1 MSDSMIHYFPSFEKK
16 PSMHDSLFSRRNRK
30 VTIVFKSIRGTAV
43 LKKNKILING
53 NETLESVLNFLKK
66 IFNKNEHIFLY
77 INNTIKPN
85 LDDFIWDLFDL
96 YQISNCLNIS
106 YSFTPAY

>member
-1 MSDSMIHYFPSFEKK
+1 MSDSVIRYFPNFEKK
-16 PSMHDSLFSRRNRK
+16 PNMRESLFSRRNRK
-30 VTIVFKSIRGTAV
+30 VKIAFKSISGTAV

-53 NETLESVLNFLKK
+53 NETLESVLSFLKK
-66 IFNKNEHIFLY
+66 VFNRNEHIYLY
-77 INNTIKPN
+77 INSTIKPN
-85 LDDFIWDLFDL
+85 LDDFLADLFDL